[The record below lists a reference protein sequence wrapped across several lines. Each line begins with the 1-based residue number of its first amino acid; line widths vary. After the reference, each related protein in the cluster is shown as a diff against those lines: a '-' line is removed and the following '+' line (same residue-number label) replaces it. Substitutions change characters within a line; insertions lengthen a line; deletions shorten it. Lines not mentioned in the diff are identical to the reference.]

1 MSGHRECTTLG
12 GSRDST
18 NAHRIVLRRFP
29 LVISY
34 RSVMDRSTWSF
45 GYRNIKP
52 PLSRQ
57 SSCISPQTENLPD
70 NSAPWPK
77 SEVLLCQNCNHKR
90 ESLKLQ
96 PVRNLTICTI
106 FCAGREALIPG
117 SVNPGNFIIYQNDT
131 PSVFYNKSSFC
142 SIFHFMCRWWNFL
155 KLLEPTNLRKKHLIF
170 SLCQCIVGLDENLL
184 SLLGKSLC
192 WEERVVLPDFT
203 KPVNTERDGVQHWV
217 WMEKRVFITNQTK
230 SVKKQEQKEMLK
242 KKKILR

>member
-1 MSGHRECTTLG
+1 MTKE
-12 GSRDST
+12 
-18 NAHRIVLRRFP
+18 
-29 LVISY
+29 
-34 RSVMDRSTWSF
+34 WSF
-45 GYRNIKP
+45 T
-52 PLSRQ
+52 LSKLQ
-57 SSCISPQTENLPD
+57 PQ
-70 NSAPWPK
+70 
-77 SEVLLCQNCNHKR
+77 KR
-90 ESLKLQ
+90 ERLKLQ

-242 KKKILR
+242 KKRSYASCEAAVCRSCTVRCFKPSLDRVDRRASPSGGM